1 MFTFHSAYRGI
12 YIAGTLLAAVS
23 VFPADAIPATRT
35 VTLFEAQFPSNS
47 LSNDI
52 PTPPSTP
59 TLVHSF
65 SVLGTATRNGN
76 TMTVYGED
84 IINSEYVEGH
94 AVTTV
99 DGSTLY
105 TWTTG
110 TLSTTDTAHEI
121 YEVGTTAVGFT
132 FNNDSAV
139 GVEPLIQIECNFDSG
154 ASSGTGVCTEVV
166 QFSGQS
172 TAQTTA
178 WTGSIIPVSTFE
190 VSVSA
195 TATGSATNAAGSV
208 KGGHLSTLFAGTC
221 VVVVLAG
228 VI

>member
-1 MFTFHSAYRGI
+1 MT
-12 YIAGTLLAAVS
+12 
-23 VFPADAIPATRT
+23 
-35 VTLFEAQFPSNS
+35 
-47 LSNDI
+47 
-52 PTPPSTP
+52 
-59 TLVHSF
+59 
-65 SVLGTATRNGN
+65 TRNGN

-195 TATGSATNAAGSV
+195 TATGNATNAAGSV